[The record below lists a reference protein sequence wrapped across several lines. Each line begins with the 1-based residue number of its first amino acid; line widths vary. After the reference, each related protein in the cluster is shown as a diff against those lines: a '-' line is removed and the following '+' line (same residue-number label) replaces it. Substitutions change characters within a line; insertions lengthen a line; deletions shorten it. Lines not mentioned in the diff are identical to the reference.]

1 MTCPSR
7 PGPGTRK
14 PPRPSRIIHNADLAN
29 EAATGQPLAAGA
41 RSVGEFLSRRVSDA
55 ARGSL
60 SGQDDPSE
68 GGALMS
74 STTSEPGDAVR
85 AALAEVLGTTD
96 IEIVAEVTA
105 RLPSG
110 EEVRLVHAAVRG
122 KHNQT
127 ASLVV
132 DASGAVHPPRRFE
145 ALAGRGLFAPEMP
158 VAERPAVTPAP
169 SVTIDPPVNNL
180 TLSECVTEEE
190 TVTVHV
196 PTGVAKADVYLLAD
210 TTGSMGTIIGAVQA
224 GINAI
229 VNDPA
234 FTGLDVAWGAG
245 NYKDFPIPA
254 SSPYAFQ
261 HQLAPTPGAA
271 DVTVAVNAWSAIG
284 GSDTPEGQLFALQQ
298 VATDPAIGWRPGS
311 KRILVWFGDAPGHDP
326 ICSAISGAAAAIT
339 EATATAALVAA
350 PGITGA
356 TPGGSHT
363 TGVNA
368 TTIVATLV
376 SLVSSAVHSI
386 SHLEL
391 QRAGAIAPFVA
402 SIAPPSYDSLAG
414 DVEHTLP
421 FEVTWKGVRACAE
434 TDQVF
439 TGSLDVVADGAAV
452 ASKPVTITVPACR
465 WHHSVEMICGT
476 QEGDDKGH
484 GHDRCETVAD
494 GRYATAVT
502 IYNPTTCPVQLVK
515 YFAPL
520 VLHDEPVGREP
531 RTVLARAFAKL
542 VLGPGKATLEDCCT
556 LQEAVGPT
564 GGPLV
569 LGVLDIVAD
578 HPLDVT
584 VTHTANGAGRA
595 ATSIDARTIK
605 PRRA

>member
-1 MTCPSR
+1 
-7 PGPGTRK
+7 
-14 PPRPSRIIHNADLAN
+14 
-29 EAATGQPLAAGA
+29 
-41 RSVGEFLSRRVSDA
+41 
-55 ARGSL
+55 
-60 SGQDDPSE
+60 
-68 GGALMS
+68 MS
-74 STTSEPGDAVR
+74 STTNDPGDAVR
-85 AALAEVLGTTD
+85 AALAEVLGTAD
-96 IEIVAEVTA
+96 FEIVAEVTG

-127 ASLVV
+127 ASLAV
-132 DASGAVHPPRRFE
+132 DASGAVYPPRHFE

-158 VAERPAVTPAP
+158 APGRPAVAAAP
-169 SVTIDPPVNNL
+169 LVTIDPPVNNL
-180 TLSECVTEEE
+180 TLPECVTEEE

-196 PTGVAKADVYLLAD
+196 PAGAAKADVYLLAD
-210 TTGSMGTIIGAVQA
+210 TTGSMGLIIGAVQA
-224 GINAI
+224 GIQAI

-234 FTGLDVAWGAG
+234 FFGLDVAWGAG
-245 NYKDFPIPA
+245 NYKDFPVPA

-261 HQLAPTPGAA
+261 HQLVPTPGAA
-271 DVTVAVNAWSAIG
+271 DVTAAVNAWSAAD

-311 KRILVWFGDAPGHDP
+311 KRILAWFGDAPGHDP
-326 ICSAISGAAAAIT
+326 VCSAISGSAADIT

-350 PGITGA
+350 GITVVAVSTDTGVAGALDGDPGPGPDNFDYGVCTIGGSAGQATRITGA

-368 TTIVATLV
+368 ATMVATLV
-376 SLVSSAVHSI
+376 ALISSAVHNI
-386 SHLEL
+386 GHLEL
-391 QRAGAIAPFVA
+391 QRAGAISPFVA
-402 SIAPPSYDSLAG
+402 SIAPPGYDSLAG
-414 DVEHTLP
+414 GVEHTLP
-421 FEVTWKGVRACAE
+421 FEVTWKGVRACAD

-439 TGSLDVVADGAAV
+439 TGRLAVVADGV
-452 ASKPVTITVPACR
+452 VLASKLVTITVPACR

-476 QEGDDKGH
+476 QEGDDKEH
-484 GHDRCETVAD
+484 GRDGCETVVS

-502 IYNPTTCPVQLVK
+502 IYNPATCPVKLVK

-520 VLHDEPVGREP
+520 VLHDKPVGREP
-531 RTVLARAFAKL
+531 RTVQARAFAKL

-564 GGPLV
+564 AGPLV

-578 HPLDVT
+578 HPLEVT

-595 ATSIDARTIK
+595 GTSIDARTIQ

>member
-1 MTCPSR
+1 M
-7 PGPGTRK
+7 
-14 PPRPSRIIHNADLAN
+14 N
-29 EAATGQPLAAGA
+29 
-41 RSVGEFLSRRVSDA
+41 
-55 ARGSL
+55 
-60 SGQDDPSE
+60 
-68 GGALMS
+68 
-74 STTSEPGDAVR
+74 STTSDAGDPVR
-85 AALAEVLGTTD
+85 AAFAEVLGTTD
-96 IEIVAEVTA
+96 FDIVAEVTA

-110 EEVRLVHAAVRG
+110 EEARLVHAAVQG

-132 DASGAVHPPRRFE
+132 DASGAVQPLRTFE
-145 ALAGRGLFAPEMP
+145 ALAGRGLFSPEMP
-158 VAERPAVTPAP
+158 VTERPAVTPAP

-190 TVTVHV
+190 TVTVNV
-196 PTGVAKADVYLLAD
+196 PAGVAKADVYLLAD
-210 TTGSMGTIIGAVQA
+210 TTGSMGSIIGAVQA
-224 GINAI
+224 GIHTI

-234 FTGLDVAWGAG
+234 FSGLDVAWGAG

-261 HQLAPTPGAA
+261 HQLAPTPGVA
-271 DVTVAVNAWSAIG
+271 DITTAVNAWSASD

-298 VATDPAIGWRPGS
+298 VATDPGIGWRPGS

-326 ICSAISGAAAAIT
+326 VCSAISGVADIT
-339 EATATAALVAA
+339 ETTATAALVAA
-350 PGITGA
+350 GITAVAISTDTGVAGALDGDPGPGPDNFDYGVCTIGGSPGQATRITGA

-368 TTIVATLV
+368 ATMIATLL
-376 SLVSSAVHSI
+376 SLISSAVQGI
-386 SHLEL
+386 NHLEL
-391 QRAGAIAPFVA
+391 QRTGAIAPFVA

-414 DVEHTLP
+414 DVDHSLP

-439 TGSLDVVADGAAV
+439 TGSLDVVADGVVV

-476 QEGDDKGH
+476 QEGDDEGH
-484 GHDRCETVAD
+484 GRDGCETVVS

-502 IYNPTTCPVQLVK
+502 IYNPTTCTVELVK

-520 VLHDEPVGREP
+520 VLHDKPVGREP
-531 RTVLARAFAKL
+531 RTVQARAFAKL
-542 VLGPGKATLEDCCT
+542 VLGPGKATLEDCCS

-564 GGPLV
+564 GGSLV

-595 ATSIDARTIK
+595 GTSIDARTIK
-605 PRRA
+605 PRRT

>member
-1 MTCPSR
+1 M
-7 PGPGTRK
+7 
-14 PPRPSRIIHNADLAN
+14 N
-29 EAATGQPLAAGA
+29 
-41 RSVGEFLSRRVSDA
+41 
-55 ARGSL
+55 
-60 SGQDDPSE
+60 
-68 GGALMS
+68 
-74 STTSEPGDAVR
+74 STTSDAGDPVR
-85 AALAEVLGTTD
+85 AAFAEVLGTTD
-96 IEIVAEVTA
+96 FDIVAEVTA

-132 DASGAVHPPRRFE
+132 NASGAVQPLRTFE

-169 SVTIDPPVNNL
+169 SVTIDPPVNSL

-190 TVTVHV
+190 TVTVNV
-196 PTGVAKADVYLLAD
+196 PAGVAKADVYLLAD
-210 TTGSMGTIIGAVQA
+210 TTGSMGSIIGAVQA
-224 GINAI
+224 GIHTI

-234 FTGLDVAWGAG
+234 FSGLDVAWGAG

-261 HQLAPTPGAA
+261 HQLDPTPGVA
-271 DVTVAVNAWSAIG
+271 DITVAVNAWSASD
-284 GSDTPEGQLFALQQ
+284 GSDIPEGQLFALQQ
-298 VATDPAIGWRPGS
+298 VATDPGIGWRPGS

-326 ICSAISGAAAAIT
+326 ICSAISGVADIT
-339 EATATAALVAA
+339 ETTATAALVAA
-350 PGITGA
+350 GITVVAVSTDTGVAGALDGDPGPGPDNFDYGVCTIGGSPGQATRITGA

-368 TTIVATLV
+368 ATMIATL
-376 SLVSSAVHSI
+376 LPLISSAVQSI
-386 SHLEL
+386 NHLEL
-391 QRAGAIAPFVA
+391 QRTGAIAPFVA
-402 SIAPPSYDSLAG
+402 SIAPPGYDSLAG
-414 DVEHTLP
+414 DVDHSLP
-421 FEVTWKGVRACAE
+421 FEVTWQGVRACAE

-439 TGSLDVVADGAAV
+439 TGSLDVVADGAVV

-476 QEGDDKGH
+476 QEGDDEGH
-484 GHDRCETVAD
+484 GRDRCETVVS
-494 GRYATAVT
+494 GHYATAVT
-502 IYNPTTCPVQLVK
+502 IYNPTTCTVELVK

-520 VLHDEPVGREP
+520 VLHDKPVGREP
-531 RTVLARAFAKL
+531 RTVQARAFAKL

-556 LQEAVGPT
+556 LQEAVGST

-595 ATSIDARTIK
+595 GTSIDARTIK
-605 PRRA
+605 PRRT